1 MNKKTKKRSAL
12 KKKKVKKRKPN
23 SRIADELK
31 DAIKTIKTSKNCI
44 YFGISIFIATIL
56 IGYFFPIFFVKEIIE
71 ILKNLSL
78 VFDGLTT
85 FQIIIKILFN
95 NSIVTLLTIIMGI
108 ILGIFPIWV
117 SIQNGYIIGFVINK
131 VVALEGPLIL
141 WKLIPHGIFELP
153 AIFISIGVG
162 LKIGE
167 KVLKRDSPGVFL
179 LNSLKVFL
187 LIVLPLLIIAAVI
200 EGLLIGLGI

>member
-1 MNKKTKKRSAL
+1 
-12 KKKKVKKRKPN
+12 
-23 SRIADELK
+23 
-31 DAIKTIKTSKNCI
+31 
-44 YFGISIFIATIL
+44 
-56 IGYFFPIFFVKEIIE
+56 
-71 ILKNLSL
+71 
-78 VFDGLTT
+78 
-85 FQIIIKILFN
+85 
-95 NSIVTLLTIIMGI
+95 MGI